1 MIIFFR
7 EDLIMENKKL
17 DKQEKLEDVVLELTQ
32 DELARVTGGD
42 DPFANTDRVPE
53 QPIDDELRE
62 DG

>member
-1 MIIFFR
+1 
-7 EDLIMENKKL
+7 MENKKL
-17 DKQEKLEDVVLELTQ
+17 DKQEKLEDEVLELTQ